1 MARASYLEVN
11 SGVSNFKVKVEN
23 VVAARTLTAND
34 SGKVFTLDQDGT
46 FDITLP
52 TAAEAGAGWHAKFI
66 LTDDGSGTVK
76 VIPNSAEDT
85 LIGMVVSAAGGAAAS
100 AEAGVDELIW
110 VASTAKPGDW
120 AELVCDGSNFYVF
133 GQMHDDDHM
142 TLA

>member
-34 SGKVFTLDQDGT
+34 SGKVFTLDQDAT

-52 TAAEAGAGWHAKFI
+52 TAAAAGAGWHAKFI

>member
-23 VVAARTLTAND
+23 VVADRTLTAND
-34 SGKVFTLDQDGT
+34 SGKVFTLDQDAS
-46 FDITLP
+46 FNITLP
-52 TAAEAGAGWHAKFI
+52 TAAAAGAGWHAKFI

-85 LIGMVVSAAGGAAAS
+85 LIGMVLSAAGGAAAS

>member
-1 MARASYLEVN
+1 MARASYLEQN
-11 SGVSNFKVKVEN
+11 SGVSNFKAKVEN

-34 SGKVFTLDQDGT
+34 SGKVFTLDQDAT

-52 TAAEAGAGWHAKFI
+52 TAAAAGAGWHAKFI

>member
-23 VVAARTLTAND
+23 VVADRTLTAND
-34 SGKVFTLDQDGT
+34 SGKVFTLDQDAS
-46 FDITLP
+46 FNITLP
-52 TAAEAGAGWHAKFI
+52 TAAAAGVGWHAKFI

-85 LIGMVVSAAGGAAAS
+85 LIGMVLSAAGGAAAS

>member
-52 TAAEAGAGWHAKFI
+52 TAAAAGAGWHAKFI

>member
-23 VVAARTLTAND
+23 VVADRTLTAND
-34 SGKVFTLDQDGT
+34 SGKVFTLDQDAS
-46 FDITLP
+46 FNITLP
-52 TAAEAGAGWHAKFI
+52 TAAAAGAGWHAKFI

-85 LIGMVVSAAGGAAAS
+85 LIGMVLSAAGGAAAS

-133 GQMHDDDHM
+133 GQQHDADHM
-142 TLA
+142 TLS

>member
-11 SGVSNFKVKVEN
+11 SGVSNFKMKVEN
-23 VVAARTLTAND
+23 VVADRTLTAND
-34 SGKVFTLDQDGT
+34 SGKVFTLDQDAS
-46 FDITLP
+46 FNITLP
-52 TAAEAGAGWHAKFI
+52 TAAAAGAGWHAKFI

-85 LIGMVVSAAGGAAAS
+85 LIGMVLSAAGGAAAS

>member
-1 MARASYLEVN
+1 MARASYLEQN
-11 SGVSNFKVKVEN
+11 SGVSNFKAKVEN

-34 SGKVFTLDQDGT
+34 SGKVFTLDQDAS

-52 TAAEAGAGWHAKFI
+52 TAAAAGAGWHAKFI

-85 LIGMVVSAAGGAAAS
+85 LIGMVLSAAGGAAAS

>member
-11 SGVSNFKVKVEN
+11 SGVSNFKMKVEN
-23 VVAARTLTAND
+23 VVADRTLTAND
-34 SGKVFTLDQDGT
+34 SGKVFTLDQDAS
-46 FDITLP
+46 FNITLP
-52 TAAEAGAGWHAKFI
+52 TAAAAGAGWHAKFI

-85 LIGMVVSAAGGAAAS
+85 LIGMVLSAAGGAAAS
-100 AEAGVDELIW
+100 QEAGVDELIW